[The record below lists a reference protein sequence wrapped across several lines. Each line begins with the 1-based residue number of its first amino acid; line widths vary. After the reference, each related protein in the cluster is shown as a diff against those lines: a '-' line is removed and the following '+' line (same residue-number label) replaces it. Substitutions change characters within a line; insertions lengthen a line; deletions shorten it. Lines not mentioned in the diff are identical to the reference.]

1 MRSYPRN
8 SPKAAARADPHLVDA
23 ETVGLEAARH
33 HWQMATR
40 RTPPYRLAVMRPDP
54 LSRRMRRPTE
64 SWCSRDEAVAP

>member
-33 HWQMATR
+33 HWQLADGDKAHTPISAR
-40 RTPPYRLAVMRPDP
+40 RHA
-54 LSRRMRRPTE
+54 
-64 SWCSRDEAVAP
+64 A